1 MHEASLGGHHTI
13 VHRLISG
20 GAKIDLMDEEHRTP
34 LHYAAM
40 RGKRRIVEVLL
51 LFGANVTARTKF
63 GESAV
68 ELAYSY
74 HHEDIVDLLMTSRD
88 KKIRKEMESQIRKQ
102 RLRQLSSTTFY
113 RICPKCHQ

>member
-1 MHEASLGGHHTI
+1 
-13 VHRLISG
+13 
-20 GAKIDLMDEEHRTP
+20 MDEEHRTP

-102 RLRQLSSTTFY
+102 RLRQLSSTTSLPNLSKVSSMKDLS
-113 RICPKCHQ
+113 RSKSRPDLRKKKSTCPIQ